1 MKANLKRSMIMLLV
15 ATIAMTISGC
25 SNDNELRTNAE
36 EIVNSINDNDM
47 GTLQKLIMGEDDLTY
62 DEELSDFFDTENEED
77 SSSESGIISEIV
89 AQDSIKLKKINDS
102 TIEYEIKAPK
112 LENIFQDALEQNLED
127 SEIEDYLR
135 EYIRNADKEKID
147 VEVSYTY
154 VDGIFKADYETE
166 EFVNALTGNMIKS
179 YQELVQQMIQEMSTE
194 VD

>member
-62 DEELSDFFDTENEED
+62 DEELSDFFDTETEED

-112 LENIFQDALEQNLED
+112 LENIFQDALDQNLED

-135 EYIRNADKEKID
+135 EYIRNADREKTD

-154 VDGIFKADYETE
+154 VDGIFEADYETE

-179 YQELVQQMIQEMSTE
+179 YQELVQQMIQELSTE

>member
-1 MKANLKRSMIMLLV
+1 MKAKLIIMLL
-15 ATIAMTISGC
+15 AATTIAMTISGC
-25 SNDNELRTNAE
+25 SNDNELRTSAE

-77 SSSESGIISEIV
+77 SSSENGIISEIV

-112 LENIFQDALEQNLED
+112 LENIFQDALDQNLED

-154 VDGIFKADYETE
+154 VDGIFEADYETE

-179 YQELVQQMIQEMSTE
+179 YQELVQQMIQELSTE

>member
-1 MKANLKRSMIMLLV
+1 MRENFKRNVVMLLAV
-15 ATIAMTISGC
+15 ISIAISGC
-25 SNDNELRTNAE
+25 SNDNELRTSAN
-36 EIVNSINDNDM
+36 EIVDSINNNDM
-47 GTLQKLIMGEDDLTY
+47 DALQKIIIGEDDLSY

-102 TIEYEIKAPK
+102 TIEYEIKTPK
-112 LENIFQDALEQNLED
+112 LENIFQDALDQNLED
-127 SEIEDYLR
+127 GEIEDYLR

-147 VEVSYTY
+147 IEVSYTY
-154 VDGIFKADYETE
+154 VDGVFEADYETE